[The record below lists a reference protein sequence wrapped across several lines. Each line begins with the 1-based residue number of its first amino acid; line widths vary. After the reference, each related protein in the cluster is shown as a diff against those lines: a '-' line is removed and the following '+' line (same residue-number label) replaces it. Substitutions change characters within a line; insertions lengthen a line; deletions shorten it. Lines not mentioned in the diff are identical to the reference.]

1 MQAASL
7 CAFIVAARGRCARRP
22 SRSRCAGS
30 LPSTPLRARRTKRT
44 PSPRRPCHRRTCR
57 PASDGVRQ
65 HISSTLPNWLSF
77 RSWGGGRQGGVER
90 FASVFL
96 SCKRLTFPYMTY
108 SQSSAKPPSMSARQ
122 PPAPA
127 PSFPAP
133 SGLSVLA
140 SARLK
145 VESVGRS
152 IRSVLICVGVS
163 ISDYYES
170 AKRGQASSSSE
181 TDIQSEAHVM
191 VVGFR
196 SDAGHCAASRLGQ
209 RA

>member
-1 MQAASL
+1 M
-7 CAFIVAARGRCARRP
+7 ARR
-22 SRSRCAGS
+22 
-30 LPSTPLRARRTKRT
+30 
-44 PSPRRPCHRRTCR
+44 
-57 PASDGVRQ
+57 
-65 HISSTLPNWLSF
+65 
-77 RSWGGGRQGGVER
+77 GGIVL
-90 FASVFL
+90 L

-152 IRSVLICVGVS
+152 IRSVLICVGGSVS
-163 ISDYYES
+163 CYDF
-170 AKRGQASSSSE
+170 
-181 TDIQSEAHVM
+181 AHECRPM
-191 VVGFR
+191 
-196 SDAGHCAASRLGQ
+196 
-209 RA
+209 